1 MGFELKREELGSL
14 VAHKKGFAFKSKDY
28 ISAGVPVVRVSNFTW
43 DSISTD
49 DLRFVAHD
57 VAISNKMVRLNEDD
71 VVIATVGS
79 WPQNPA
85 SIVGKVVRVPREL
98 SGALLNQNTVR
109 LRVVDEDLVNQKYL
123 YISLKTKDFSEYLI
137 SKAQGSANQASITL
151 SDIFSYSIPWGT
163 YAQRKFIVSVI
174 DSINSKIVNAKR
186 INQTLEQM
194 AQALFKSWFIDF
206 EPVKAKIAIQEAGG
220 SQEDATLAAMTA
232 ISGKDADSLA
242 IFEREHPEKYAE
254 LRATAELFPSVM
266 QESELGMI
274 PEQWYVESIK
284 SLTSILSKGTTPAK
298 KDIILDEPGVINFL
312 KVKDIN
318 NNGEINSSGL
328 DKVSKRVH
336 ENLLKRSILQKNDVL
351 FSIAGTIGRVSVVTT
366 EILDCNCNQAIA
378 FIRLEQP
385 SLHLSLVRMNLLS
398 SRIQQEVESKLVQGV
413 QANLSLTSLGELKI
427 ILPSNNILNVFNE
440 IIAPIWEEQLSI
452 NRQSNYLSQF
462 RDILLPKLL
471 SGEIALPEAEELA
484 KEADYV

>member
-14 VAHKKGFAFKSKDY
+14 VTHKKGFAFKSKDY

-49 DLRFVAHD
+49 DLRFVAHE

-151 SDIFSYSIPWGT
+151 SDIFSYAIPWGT

-194 AQALFKSWFIDF
+194 AQALFKSWFVDF
-206 EPVKAKIAIQEAGG
+206 EPVKAKISVLEAGG
-220 SQEDATLAAMTA
+220 SQEDATLAAMMA
-232 ISGKDADSLA
+232 ISGKDADSLT
-242 IFEREHPEKYAE
+242 IFGREHPEKYAE
-254 LRATAELFPSVM
+254 LSSTAELFPSAM
-266 QESELGMI
+266 QDIESLQI
-274 PEQWYVESIK
+274 PKGWNLAPLSNIASFASGKINVSQLTRDTYISTENMLVNKMGVECATSLPSANTTPSFK
-284 SLTSILSKGTTPAK
+284 SGHILISNIRPYFKKIWLARFSGGRSADVLAFEHKKNITAEYLYNVLYQDSFFDFMMQTSKGVKMPRGDK
-298 KDIILDEPGVINFL
+298 KAIMEWSCIEPTVELVSLFSN
-312 KVKDIN
+312 KVKEFYSYIESHN
-318 NNGEINSSGL
+318 
-328 DKVSKRVH
+328 K
-336 ENLLKRSILQKNDVL
+336 EN
-351 FSIAGTIGRVSVVTT
+351 T
-366 EILDCNCNQAIA
+366 
-378 FIRLEQP
+378 
-385 SLHLSLVRMNLLS
+385 
-398 SRIQQEVESKLVQGV
+398 
-413 QANLSLTSLGELKI
+413 
-427 ILPSNNILNVFNE
+427 
-440 IIAPIWEEQLSI
+440 QLS
-452 NRQSNYLSQF
+452 QL
-462 RDILLPKLL
+462 RDTLLPKLL
-471 SGEIALPEAEELA
+471 SGEITLPEAEEMA
-484 KEADYV
+484 KEPNYV

>member
-14 VAHKKGFAFKSKDY
+14 VTHKKGFAFKSKDY

-49 DLRFVAHD
+49 DLRFVAHE

-151 SDIFSYSIPWGT
+151 SDIFSYAIPWGT
-163 YAQRKFIVSVI
+163 FAQRKFIVSII

-194 AQALFKSWFIDF
+194 AQALFKSWFVDF
-206 EPVKAKIAIQEAGG
+206 EPVKAKIAVLEAGG
-220 SQEDATLAAMTA
+220 SQEEATLAAMTA
-232 ISGKDADSLA
+232 ISGKDADSLTV
-242 IFEREHPEKYAE
+242 FEQEHPEKYAE

-266 QESELGMI
+266 QESELGEI
-274 PEQWYVESIK
+274 PEGWAI
-284 SLTSILSKGTTPAK
+284 
-298 KDIILDEPGVINFL
+298 D
-312 KVKDIN
+312 
-318 NNGEINSSGL
+318 
-328 DKVSKRVH
+328 
-336 ENLLKRSILQKNDVL
+336 NL
-351 FSIAGTIGRVSVVTT
+351 GTIIEFNPKRILKKGINAPYLDMKNVPVKGHSVQEVVCREVTSGTKFKNGDTLLARITPCLENGKTAFVDFLSSNDTVGWGST
-366 EILDCNCNQAIA
+366 EFIVMRIKRDLPLSLSYFIA
-378 FIRLEQP
+378 RLESFRITAIQSMQGTSGRQRADAGVLQNMP
-385 SLHLSLVRMNLLS
+385 WVIPPDALLVEFGKFSNFVIDNNRIKHNQNTLLS
-398 SRIQQEVESKLVQGV
+398 
-413 QANLSLTSLGELKI
+413 
-427 ILPSNNILNVFNE
+427 
-440 IIAPIWEEQLSI
+440 QL
-452 NRQSNYLSQF
+452 
-462 RDILLPKLL
+462 RDTLLPKLL
-471 SGEIALPEAEELA
+471 SGEITLPEAEELA